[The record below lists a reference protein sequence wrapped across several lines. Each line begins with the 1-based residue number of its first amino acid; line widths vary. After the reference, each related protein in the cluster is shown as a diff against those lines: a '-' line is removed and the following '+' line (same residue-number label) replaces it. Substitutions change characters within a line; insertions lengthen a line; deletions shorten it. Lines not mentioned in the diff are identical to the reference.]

1 MRKAGEPRFW
11 SSRRVEDECSPVP
24 VWKASVPLKVT
35 TNWRGG
41 ESWQF
46 KGATGPRLT
55 ERDAD
60 DVDSA
65 AQNVTAFALGKV
77 NDTFL
82 EMRVVVVSSPKPTQ
96 RIIETLLP
104 RRFIPIPDLLESNG
118 ALAFDSSDNG
128 LGTGF

>member
-1 MRKAGEPRFW
+1 MRYRTTSRMRKAGEARFW

-24 VWKASVPLKVT
+24 VRKASVPLKVT
-35 TNWRGG
+35 TNWRAG

-82 EMRVVVVSSPKPTQ
+82 EMRVVVVSSP
-96 RIIETLLP
+96 
-104 RRFIPIPDLLESNG
+104 
-118 ALAFDSSDNG
+118 
-128 LGTGF
+128 